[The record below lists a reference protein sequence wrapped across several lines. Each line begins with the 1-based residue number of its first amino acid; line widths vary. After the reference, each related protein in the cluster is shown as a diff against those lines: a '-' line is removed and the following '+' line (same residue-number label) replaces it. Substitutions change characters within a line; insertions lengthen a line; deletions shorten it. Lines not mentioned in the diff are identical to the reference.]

1 MKLCN
6 IKKSHLGVFSSLS
19 LYTKKNRVNF
29 LLKVILA
36 SFIAAIGFIM
46 NNQESI
52 IGSMLISPLGGP
64 LMGLIAALLLFDV
77 GSSLTS
83 ILYLILAFILM
94 IVIGA
99 CIGYFF
105 RNQEPTEEMK
115 KRYSLPD
122 KWTLINAIFVGTV
135 FAIVTLSSGGA
146 LVESIGAGIAISL
159 LPPVVNCGVTLTNQT
174 IDIDIRK
181 KNMWNTFLITL
192 VNMLGI
198 TISSFVIFS
207 MYCKNKMLF
216 SWE

>member
-1 MKLCN
+1 
-6 IKKSHLGVFSSLS
+6 
-19 LYTKKNRVNF
+19 
-29 LLKVILA
+29 
-36 SFIAAIGFIM
+36 
-46 NNQESI
+46 
-52 IGSMLISPLGGP
+52 
-64 LMGLIAALLLFDV
+64 
-77 GSSLTS
+77 
-83 ILYLILAFILM
+83 M

-105 RNQEPTEEMK
+105 RNKEPTDEMK
-115 KRYSLPD
+115 KRYLLPD
-122 KWTLINAIFVGTV
+122 KWTLINAIFIGTV